1 MDPLF
6 LFIGLFV
13 FAIGL
18 FTIGSNV
25 AGEPTRMCPQ
35 CGDQVSIR
43 ARACRGCRY
52 RFGRL

>member
-18 FTIGSNV
+18 FAVGSAA
-25 AGEPTRMCPQ
+25 AGEPTRECPQ
-35 CGDQVSIR
+35 CGEQVSIR
-43 ARACRGCRY
+43 ALACKGCRY

>member
-6 LFIGLFV
+6 LYIGLFV

-18 FTIGSNV
+18 FAIGSSA
-25 AGEPTRMCPQ
+25 AGEPTRVCPQ
-35 CGDQVSIR
+35 CGSDVPTR
-43 ARACRGCRY
+43 ARACRRCRY